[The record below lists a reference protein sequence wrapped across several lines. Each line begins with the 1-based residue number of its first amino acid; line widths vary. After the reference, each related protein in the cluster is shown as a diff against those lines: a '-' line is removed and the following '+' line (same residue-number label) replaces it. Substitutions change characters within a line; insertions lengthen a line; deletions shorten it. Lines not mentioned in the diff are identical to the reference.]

1 VLLEIARKNAKKL
14 MKQGVLPTDIF
25 SRDQI
30 LAIKAGG
37 KSVEELTEYCQR
49 VAKRDAIGDAE
60 DSSDDAGDSS
70 DEEIIHH
77 PFTVKDRPIPSITM
91 NIRNAIPLPIRSPH
105 ELAIENAKLK
115 VQFPVSSGT
124 QHRYKELEWKTVDK
138 EEKEETKKGED
149 LSKA

>member
-1 VLLEIARKNAKKL
+1 MR
-14 MKQGVLPTDIF
+14 QGVLPTDIF

-37 KSVEELTEYCQR
+37 KSVEELTEYCKR
-49 VAKRDAIGDAE
+49 VARRDAAG
-60 DSSDDAGDSS
+60 DAGDSS
-70 DEEIIHH
+70 DEDNLIHH
-77 PFTVKDRPIPSITM
+77 PFAVKERPMPAITM

-124 QHRYKELEWKTVDK
+124 QHRYKELEWKSVDSD
-138 EEKEETKKGED
+138 EKEKGETKKTED